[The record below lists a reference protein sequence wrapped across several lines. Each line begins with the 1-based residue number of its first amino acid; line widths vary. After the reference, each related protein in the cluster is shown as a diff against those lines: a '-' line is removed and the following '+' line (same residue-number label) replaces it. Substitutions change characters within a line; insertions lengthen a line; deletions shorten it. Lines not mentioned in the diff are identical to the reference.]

1 MWCGSCPLSSRVAL
15 LLFVVSLCFLVCVYV
30 FFQCFSIVSLLCSC
44 VCQALFGRIKIVS
57 VTAFFLMKNVLRHDR
72 EKLILALEIKVDV
85 K

>member
-1 MWCGSCPLSSRVAL
+1 MSSPCCFAVVRDVFVFSC
-15 LLFVVSLCFLVCVYV
+15 LCVC
-30 FFQCFSIVSLLCSC
+30 FFQCFSIFSLLCSC
-44 VCQALFGRIKIVS
+44 VGQALFGRIKIVY